1 MENTPPNFTL
11 TAGAWYGMEYLF
23 SNGGRH
29 YSPIWISDITPL
41 KTGRG
46 ALRVRFYHANYSEGV
61 RDKEYDLTVVHRAEV
76 FLLGVRID
84 EEGTSMAPVIL
95 QAISQDWLRQHFAW
109 IVADMRPG
117 DVLAE
122 LVDGK
127 TGRRGIEQPL

>member
-1 MENTPPNFTL
+1 MQLRIPLTDLYAAPGFLDPSGDAAPMLDAARVATLYTFLPADTAFTL
-11 TAGAWYGMEYLF
+11 
-23 SNGGRH
+23 
-29 YSPIWISDITPL
+29 
-41 KTGRG
+41 
-46 ALRVRFYHANYSEGV
+46 SEGV

-127 TGRRGIEQPL
+127 TGRRGIEQPM